1 MKLDYMSI
9 SFKLERLEKCF
20 DKTYNAVQRNEITK
34 NCDDLTTEQ
43 FDELIDL
50 AIKEYCFLPKIAE
63 IIKLKEKVT
72 PSAKKQEEKKF
83 ERVDCPICGSSG
95 LIEQFHKINGIEYG
109 GFYARCCCKN
119 AEQWKE
125 QKGITP
131 FEVTKQY
138 KDYIKNNKELEN
150 KKVS

>member
-50 AIKEYCFLPKIAE
+50 AIKEYC
-63 IIKLKEKVT
+63 
-72 PSAKKQEEKKF
+72 
-83 ERVDCPICGSSG
+83 
-95 LIEQFHKINGIEYG
+95 
-109 GFYARCCCKN
+109 
-119 AEQWKE
+119 
-125 QKGITP
+125 
-131 FEVTKQY
+131 
-138 KDYIKNNKELEN
+138 
-150 KKVS
+150 